1 MEILTA
7 IFFGVFFGIILG
19 YSVGELAV
27 ANDLLTHMF
36 GKDTSQTEESEAIIG
51 FEDDNVD

>member
-1 MEILTA
+1 MMLVNGKT
-7 IFFGVFFGIILG
+7 GKV
-19 YSVGELAV
+19 VGKLAV